1 MRKINGAN
9 INQIEV
15 YPDTT
20 VWYKDFEYSYNEPM
34 HNDYF
39 WHDAYADY
47 PVVGVSWEQAKA
59 FAHWR
64 TFYKNQHQ
72 KAKEKYSISSS
83 NLDYQLKLNGNMLL
97 EEELKELNIHGE
109 VHILLMIRVVF

>member
-9 INQIEV
+9 INPLEV

-64 TFYKNQHQ
+64 TFYKNQHNRKQ
-72 KAKEKYSISSS
+72 RRNIQ
-83 NLDYQLKLNGNMLL
+83 LDSRYQITN
-97 EEELKELNIHGE
+97 
-109 VHILLMIRVVF
+109 